1 MLSVPPDT
9 LLRVSATDPFWEGAR
24 DVSPL
29 LLGVVPF
36 GLIVGVTAAGGEIG
50 GLLGYLTSVFIF
62 AGAAQL
68 ATIQLI
74 DEGAVAVVVIAT
86 ALVINSRHLM
96 YSVALAEP
104 FREFGARWRF
114 GLPYLLTDQAFA
126 LSIIKY
132 GEEPDPRYRLRYY
145 LGVALGLWFP
155 WQVASLTGVLVGAEI
170 PESWNLDFV
179 IPLVFLALL
188 VPVMVDRATV
198 VAAVVGGVVAV
209 AAVSAPWNLGL
220 IIGAGAGIAAGFF
233 AGRVAS

>member
-1 MLSVPPDT
+1 MEL
-9 LLRVSATDPFWEGAR
+9 AKEPFWEGVR

-36 GLIVGVTAAGGEIG
+36 GLIVGVTATNGEIG
-50 GLLGYLTSVFIF
+50 GLLGYLTSIFIF

-74 DEGAVAVVVIAT
+74 DEGAVAAVVIAT

-104 FREFGARWRF
+104 FRPFGRGWRF
-114 GLPYLLTDQAFA
+114 ALPYLLTDQAFA
-126 LSIIKY
+126 MSIVKY
-132 GEEPDPRYRLRYY
+132 REVDDRSYRLLYY
-145 LGVALGLWFP
+145 LGVALGLWIP
-155 WQVASLTGVLVGAEI
+155 WQLASLTGVLVGAEI

-188 VPVMVDRATV
+188 VPVMRDRPT
-198 VAAVVGGVVAV
+198 VAAAIVGGAV
-209 AAVSAPWNLGL
+209 ALAAVEAPWNLGL
-220 IIGAGAGIAAGFF
+220 IIGASAGIAAGFVT
-233 AGRVAS
+233 ARTIK